1 MDKLMVIKLF
11 SSNYAKDLFI
21 NNANEK
27 YKIPQSK
34 MPIQK
39 IKTKK
44 SKIHYKVLIK
54 RVIGNYLS

>member
-1 MDKLMVIKLF
+1 MKAENKWMDKLMVITLF

-21 NNANEK
+21 NNLNEK

-39 IKTKK
+39 NLKQKILKSIIKY
-44 SKIHYKVLIK
+44 S
-54 RVIGNYLS
+54 

>member
-1 MDKLMVIKLF
+1 MDKLMVITLF

-21 NNANEK
+21 NNLNEK

-39 IKTKK
+39 NLKQKILKSIIKY
-44 SKIHYKVLIK
+44 S
-54 RVIGNYLS
+54 